1 MAKSSFQPQNTQG
14 FNYRLWSLIV
24 AAVLGIA
31 LCLPSFTDIQGR
43 KISLGLD
50 LQGGLNLL
58 LGVKTEEAIKARF
71 SSLASQIVFD
81 TKKENVLIDNLK
93 VLEEYVSFELVDS
106 DEKSK
111 IERILSAINGLQV
124 SESNGFYTIVF
135 APEYKEEI
143 KDSALKQA
151 IGTIR
156 NRLDEFGLAEPSV
169 TQQGK
174 DNILVQLPG
183 IKSVEEEQR
192 ARDLIA
198 KPAHLQMMAVDEERN
213 ARVSTMSELEAQKY
227 NDVILPFAN
236 STIQALENNLAS
248 LQSQLNALENAD
260 SQTDIQKK
268 ENLINEI
275 KRLSAELESQKA
287 RGNQVILLK
296 AVPILDGSMLTDAR
310 AAFDQNNQ
318 PIVSFSLD
326 SKGARIFGDFS
337 GANVGKRMAI
347 VLDGKVYSA
356 PVIRERIGGGSGQIS
371 GGFSVEEASDLAI
384 ALKSGALPAPM
395 EVLEKRSVGPSLGED
410 SIKAS
415 LIALI
420 SGFVLVVL
428 FMMVYYSLAGVIAV
442 VALFVNIVLIIAV
455 MACFGASLTLP
466 GMAGIVLTVGMAV
479 DANIIIN
486 ERIREALRAGFGIA
500 KSIEMGYANA
510 SRAIF
515 DSNLTTLI
523 AAILLYAFGSGAI
536 KGFAITMGI
545 GITASILTAIVG
557 THGIYQAMLARI
569 VKSGNVSLWFGIK
582 LPSTQAQSIK
592 G

>member
-1 MAKSSFQPQNTQG
+1 MAKSSLQPQNTKG

-24 AAVLGIA
+24 AALLGIA

-58 LGVKTEEAIKARF
+58 LGVKTDEAIKARF

-81 TKKENVLIDNLK
+81 TKKENILIDNLK
-93 VLEEYVSFELVDS
+93 VLEGNISFELVDT
-106 DEKSK
+106 DEKPK
-111 IERILSAINGLQV
+111 MDKVLSSISGLQV
-124 SESNGFYTIVF
+124 SENKGFYTISF
-135 APEYKEEI
+135 TQEYQEEI

-156 NRLDEFGLAEPSV
+156 SRLDEFGLAEPSV

-213 ARVSTMSELEAQKY
+213 ARVSIMSELEAQKY
-227 NDVILPFAN
+227 NDIILPFAN
-236 STIQALENNLAS
+236 SALQTLENQLTS
-248 LQSQLNALENAD
+248 LQAQLEPLNNTD
-260 SQTDIQKK
+260 SKNSQKK
-268 ENLINEI
+268 EKLVREI
-275 KRLSAELESQKA
+275 ELLNAEIESQKA
-287 RGNQVILLK
+287 RGDQVILLK

-371 GGFSVEEASDLAI
+371 GGFSVEEATDLAI

-428 FMMVYYSLAGVIAV
+428 FMMAYYSLAGVIAV

-486 ERIREALRAGFGIA
+486 ERIREALRGGFGIA

-557 THGIYQAMLARI
+557 THGIYQAIMGRI
-569 VKSGNVSLWFGIK
+569 IKSGNVNLWFGIK
-582 LPSTQAQSIK
+582 LPSDHTQNIK